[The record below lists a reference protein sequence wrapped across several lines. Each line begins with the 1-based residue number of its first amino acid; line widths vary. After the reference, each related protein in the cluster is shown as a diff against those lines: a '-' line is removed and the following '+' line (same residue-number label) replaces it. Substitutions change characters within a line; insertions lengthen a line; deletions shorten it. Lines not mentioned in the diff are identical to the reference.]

1 MQEARPQPANDPLPT
16 YEPFDP
22 GYLRSFVDAVVEP
35 LVRHYFRPVLLG
47 AERLPR
53 QGPLILAPNHSG
65 NAFPYDGMLLDA
77 LLWEHEGR
85 PRQGKIRS
93 VYEKELAV
101 TWWMRPYGI
110 DNFWRRCGG
119 IDLTFDN
126 FDRLLARGER
136 LIYYPEGVPGIGKGF
151 FRRYRLQ
158 RFSTSFVV
166 LAARHDAPVFPV
178 YAVNAEWVLPFC
190 FTLRWLDRLA
200 QQLFHVPF
208 LPLPAA
214 PLGLLFPWMWY
225 LTLPARMIFVVGEP
239 IDMRGMLAD
248 AGVSDLEKT
257 PQGDVGLAKG
267 RPEGSVGLAKGRA
280 DRADPDR
287 AILRRVAD
295 QVRARCQIELGQQ
308 VGFHGQRP
316 YDARLLARELW
327 QGRRRIARI
336 LPTGWPVTFNR
347 HDRNRRRPPAR
358 GWLHAVLRDWDLAL
372 FYLPFGW
379 PLLQLARRWRRP
391 PCGYRGLSAEQ
402 RREIEGNFHWHLE
415 QRPLP
420 PPAATPPPA
429 AAASPEPSRPTV
441 L

>member
-1 MQEARPQPANDPLPT
+1 MQEARQEPT
-16 YEPFDP
+16 YEPLDP
-22 GYLRSFVDAVVEP
+22 GYLRSFVDEVVEP

-77 LLWEHEGR
+77 LLWEHDGR
-85 PRQGKIRS
+85 PRRDKIRS

-101 TWWMRPYGI
+101 TWWMRPFGI

-158 RFSTSFVV
+158 RFSTSFVI
-166 LAARHDAPVFPV
+166 LAARHGAPVFPV
-178 YAVNAEWVLPFC
+178 NIVNAEWVLPFC

-200 QQLFHVPF
+200 QKLFHVPF

-248 AGVSDLEKT
+248 AGVTDL
-257 PQGDVGLAKG
+257 DN
-267 RPEGSVGLAKGRA
+267 
-280 DRADPDR
+280 PDR

-308 VGFHGQRP
+308 VVFHGKRP
-316 YDARLLARELW
+316 YDWRLLARELW
-327 QGRRRIARI
+327 RGRRRIARI
-336 LPTGWPVTFNR
+336 LPIGWPVTWNR
-347 HDRNRRRPPAR
+347 HERNRRRPPASN
-358 GWLHAVLRDWDLAL
+358 WLHAVLRDWDLAL

-391 PCGYRGLSAEQ
+391 PCGFRGLSAEQ
-402 RREIEGNFHWHLE
+402 RREIEGNFHWHLAE
-415 QRPLP
+415 RPLP
-420 PPAATPPPA
+420 PPS
-429 AAASPEPSRPTV
+429 AAASPPALKTV
-441 L
+441 P

>member
-1 MQEARPQPANDPLPT
+1 MQEAPPKPTREPKPIREPSPAHEPSPA
-16 YEPFDP
+16 YEPLDP
-22 GYLRSFVDAVVEP
+22 GYLRSFVDEVVEP

-85 PRQGKIRS
+85 PRHAKVRS

-101 TWWMRPYGI
+101 TWWMRPFGI

-158 RFSTSFVV
+158 RFSTSFVI
-166 LAARHDAPVFPV
+166 LAARHRAPVFPV
-178 YAVNAEWVLPFC
+178 YIVNAEWVLPFC
-190 FTLRWLDRLA
+190 FTLRWLDRVA
-200 QQLFHVPF
+200 QKLFHVPF

-239 IDMRGMLAD
+239 IDMRVMLAD
-248 AGVSDLEKT
+248 AGVADLEN
-257 PQGDVGLAKG
+257 
-267 RPEGSVGLAKGRA
+267 A
-280 DRADPDR
+280 DRA
-287 AILRRVAD
+287 ALRRVAD

-308 VGFHGQRP
+308 VGFHGRRP
-316 YDARLLARELW
+316 YDWRLLARELW
-327 QGRRRIARI
+327 QGRRRLLRI

-347 HDRNRRRPPAR
+347 HARNRRRPPAR
-358 GWLHAVLRDWDLAL
+358 NRLHAVLRDWDLAL

-391 PCGYRGLSAEQ
+391 PCGYRGLSTEQ
-402 RREIEGNFHWHLE
+402 RRETEGHFHWHLAE
-415 QRPLP
+415 RPLP
-420 PPAATPPPA
+420 APATASSEPPPRLIV
-429 AAASPEPSRPTV
+429 P
-441 L
+441 

>member
-1 MQEARPQPANDPLPT
+1 MSEARQEPEPTHDPPPA
-16 YEPFDP
+16 YEPLDP

-35 LVRHYFRPVLLG
+35 LVQHYFRPVLLG

-85 PRQGKIRS
+85 PRHGKIRS

-158 RFSTSFVV
+158 RFSTSFVI

-178 YAVNAEWVLPFC
+178 YVVNAEWVLPFC

-200 QQLFHVPF
+200 QKLFHVPF
-208 LPLPAA
+208 VPLPAA

-239 IDMRGMLAD
+239 LDMRGMLAD
-248 AGVSDLEKT
+248 AGESDF
-257 PQGDVGLAKG
+257 Q
-267 RPEGSVGLAKGRA
+267 
-280 DRADPDR
+280 DPDR
-287 AILRRVAD
+287 AVLRRVAD
-295 QVRARCQIELGQQ
+295 QVRARCQIELDQQ
-308 VGFHGQRP
+308 VGFHGKRP

-347 HDRNRRRPPAR
+347 HERNRRRLPAR
-358 GWLHAVLRDWDLAL
+358 SWLHAVLRDWDLAF

-391 PCGYRGLSAEQ
+391 PCGFRGLSAEQ
-402 RREIEGNFHWHLE
+402 RREIEGNFHWHLD

-429 AAASPEPSRPTV
+429 AVVSS
-441 L
+441 